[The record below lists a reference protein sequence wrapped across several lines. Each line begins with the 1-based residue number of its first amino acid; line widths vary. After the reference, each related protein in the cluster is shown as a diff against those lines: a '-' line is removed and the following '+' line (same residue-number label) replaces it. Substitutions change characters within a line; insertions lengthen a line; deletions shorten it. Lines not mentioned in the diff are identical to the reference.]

1 MAKNRRFMNFFSSNI
16 ILYIYNSKKLRIFFN
31 INKYVLLFVIQT
43 SNLPNHRMTYQRHK
57 YHWLKSAATR
67 ILPTILSEF
76 YSEFCSVSKVV
87 ADHDDLQ
94 THWRYMLC
102 KLVNSEQIFL
112 IQTTSNYFWAN
123 KNWAHF

>member
-1 MAKNRRFMNFFSSNI
+1 MQKLAFFVHCSVSECLANQQATVLELSHSVAVFEQNRT
-16 ILYIYNSKKLRIFFN
+16 
-31 INKYVLLFVIQT
+31 Q
-43 SNLPNHRMTYQRHK
+43 
-57 YHWLKSAATR
+57 ATR

-87 ADHDDLQ
+87 VDHDDLQ

-112 IQTTSNYFWAN
+112 IQTTSKCEFEQLLSQQKLGTFLEN
-123 KNWAHF
+123 KVL